1 MNKYRK
7 LKLFLIVK
15 NGYVTDIFYILL
27 KINLKKQIHL
37 IYFQL
42 NHCSHLQS
50 TTYLK
55 YMYFIENERRFSI
68 NFTTIVDQV
77 NFSNSL
83 RTLHLTCVGILNV

>member
-1 MNKYRK
+1 MKFKKKTNS
-7 LKLFLIVK
+7 F
-15 NGYVTDIFYILL
+15 NILSTKSL
-27 KINLKKQIHL
+27 LAPSVH
-37 IYFQL
+37 IYL
-42 NHCSHLQS
+42 E
-50 TTYLK
+50 